1 MKDGG
6 IRLSIVWRRSR
17 QSAVDQL
24 APDMQPEVV
33 LVGDYRRL
41 IWLLSLRVFAVGQ
54 AADELRLVRSEV
66 VELVPDPL
74 AGVRRVRDIHG
85 HIEVATGPF
94 RVLRDILLRAGPDV

>member
-1 MKDGG
+1 MEDGG
-6 IRLSIVWRRSR
+6 IRLSVVWRRSR

-33 LVGDYRRL
+33 LIRDRRRL

-54 AADELRLVRSEV
+54 AAEDLRPVRAEV

-85 HIEVATGPF
+85 HIEVATGSF
-94 RVLRDILLRAGPDV
+94 RVLRDVL